1 MLNLIFSL
9 TGGSLIGAVI
19 GSQLV
24 TLTSTA
30 FDYNPQNHLL
40 YPSVLGMA
48 LIGTLAAYN
57 SLPICV

>member
-24 TLTSTA
+24 TLTSAA

-40 YPSVLGMA
+40 YPTILGMSM
-48 LIGTLAAYN
+48 IGTLAAYN
-57 SLPICV
+57 SI